1 MEVSA
6 HLQRHGPLH
15 RTETAD
21 QLESQ
26 ATVPAV
32 CLIFRLHMVTN
43 IHNAVEGSLFPLLK
57 VPSFSPFLCLSC
69 FFFFFLRNPLL
80 TPRTT
85 EDHWIYMFGT
95 ETARIVHPMSRA
107 RHGNGER

>member
-69 FFFFFLRNPLL
+69 FFFFF
-80 TPRTT
+80 
-85 EDHWIYMFGT
+85 F
-95 ETARIVHPMSRA
+95 A
-107 RHGNGER
+107 